1 MVSATRPFDDLPTTP
16 FPALKRHA
24 LQPVPRPASPPIP
37 VPVSRALAKG
47 RLTIELPVAEMSDH
61 EIVEIVAWL
70 GDRASKV
77 HVRSNLG
84 VVERVA
90 KLVRSVRA
98 RVRGAMH
105 AGLVWTLARLGEA
118 DERASRLSPP

>member
-24 LQPVPRPASPPIP
+24 LPPVPRLASPIP

-47 RLTIELPVAEMSDH
+47 RLTIELPVAEMSDL

-70 GDRASKV
+70 EGRTSKI

-84 VVERVA
+84 VAERIA

-105 AGLVWTLARLGEA
+105 AGLVWTLARLGDP